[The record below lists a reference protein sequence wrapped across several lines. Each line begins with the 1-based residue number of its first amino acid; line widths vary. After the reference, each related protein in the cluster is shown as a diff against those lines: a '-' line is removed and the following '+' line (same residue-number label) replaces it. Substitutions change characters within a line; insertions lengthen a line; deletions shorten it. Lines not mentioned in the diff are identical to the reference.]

1 MAQAIFAQA
10 ALANPTGRPLGSAPR
25 AMEHK
30 AGAPAPPCVMCLKPS
45 TKQCSGCRAYW
56 YCDRECQ
63 RKHWRNHKLE
73 CGRTKEL
80 QEMTPKKLFQELEER
95 EVDFH
100 KVTEIVKNHR
110 ETCKSKMVW
119 LTRNGDFMREDLEDA
134 RRLPGIKDTLDD
146 FDKNPEQHQEAAL
159 NTLFS
164 AAEGVSRAKSL
175 AYFQEVKEMK
185 EQLREMARNDE
196 LQGTDTIIKC
206 GGQQD
211 LYPTGFPAQTPSGS
225 QE

>member
-1 MAQAIFAQA
+1 
-10 ALANPTGRPLGSAPR
+10 
-25 AMEHK
+25 MEHK
-30 AGAPAPPCVMCLKPS
+30 SGAPPCVMCLKPS

-63 RKHWRNHKLE
+63 RKHWRNHKME

-80 QEMTPKKLFQELEER
+80 QEMTPKKLLDELEER
-95 EVDFH
+95 ESDFH

-110 ETCKSKMVW
+110 ETAKSKMVW

-134 RRLPGIKDTLDD
+134 RRLPGIKDKLDE
-146 FDKNPEQHQEAAL
+146 FDKAPGQHQEAAL

-175 AYFQEVKEMK
+175 AYFEEIKEMK
-185 EQLREMARNDE
+185 EQLKDMARNDE
-196 LQGTDTIIKC
+196 QQGTSTVIKC
-206 GGQQD
+206 GGQQEM
-211 LYPTGFPAQTPSGS
+211 YPNGLPAQAPSND